1 MFMTQNNFRK
11 ILNLFVLIA
20 ALIFL
25 SGCPDMN
32 EQLYPV
38 SEEQYLIGWALH
50 NINDSTPRKLSYSLK
65 EVAKYTYHFNYP
77 AFNSQRFDNVMFWI
91 GPFQFGAGTSWVRF
105 AVPQDRVYYLKGDKV
120 SQKDYYGR
128 DWSFYNLM
136 HINYLTSDDF
146 ATQFGLEIA
155 HRELYGL
162 DNPFNAIKP
171 IPGVKED
178 VYMGTS
184 PFTPTSVVVKDEAI
198 SLNDNLLKGYN
209 RKSYLARLTQL
220 SITSC
225 SSEGCETKIIDLPSP
240 TYKIYLDGNLVEEG
254 ELTSQNEWNH
264 KYLKHYLNAAQGAYN
279 VEINIPSGYPIF
291 NVTKI
296 KSSFNKNSEANNYQL
311 PVLKHIE
318 FPPSFKA
325 NKSLQI
331 SLQFEDESIIKN
343 VSMFYKTD
351 LMADW
356 SSLGSYKGTKL
367 VIKDGNV
374 KEINFRFAVA
384 ANDGIAEYEIYPI
397 SLRSLSVSCKPE
409 SQYINKSGILQ
420 TWVHGQ
426 CLDEENNPIR
436 GIRVELNSRGKFLGA
451 VMTNPY
457 GSFEALYNGMVDKV
471 TANFKGTGVYEPQK
485 K

>member
-1 MFMTQNNFRK
+1 
-11 ILNLFVLIA
+11 
-20 ALIFL
+20 
-25 SGCPDMN
+25 
-32 EQLYPV
+32 
-38 SEEQYLIGWALH
+38 
-50 NINDSTPRKLSYSLK
+50 
-65 EVAKYTYHFNYP
+65 
-77 AFNSQRFDNVMFWI
+77 
-91 GPFQFGAGTSWVRF
+91 GAGTSWVRF

-264 KYLKHYLNAAQGAYN
+264 KYLK
-279 VEINIPSGYPIF
+279 P
-291 NVTKI
+291 
-296 KSSFNKNSEANNYQL
+296 
-311 PVLKHIE
+311 
-318 FPPSFKA
+318 
-325 NKSLQI
+325 
-331 SLQFEDESIIKN
+331 
-343 VSMFYKTD
+343 
-351 LMADW
+351 
-356 SSLGSYKGTKL
+356 
-367 VIKDGNV
+367 
-374 KEINFRFAVA
+374 NF
-384 ANDGIAEYEIYPI
+384 
-397 SLRSLSVSCKPE
+397 
-409 SQYINKSGILQ
+409 
-420 TWVHGQ
+420 
-426 CLDEENNPIR
+426 
-436 GIRVELNSRGKFLGA
+436 
-451 VMTNPY
+451 
-457 GSFEALYNGMVDKV
+457 
-471 TANFKGTGVYEPQK
+471 
-485 K
+485 